1 MEAAEVPPPREDA
14 SPGRRLLVTR
24 APALRRCPHPVA
36 FADEID
42 VAPAARRLLGVDLTV
57 RRDAGGDVGVTAA
70 AGDDAAEPTA
80 LRVEEALGLVWVTL
94 DAQPLQAIPVLAE
107 FTDPRFRSIR
117 IGVIRVAASAA
128 TVIDNNTDATHV
140 AFVHEGSFGAGQDP
154 RIPVST
160 VARNGYGIEI
170 ATAAMGVAATPG
182 GSPGDAEPDREEIR
196 ETRTEMWLPFTQVG
210 RFVYSDGR
218 THVLFKALCP
228 VDDKVT
234 DVHFTVLRDDRDD
247 PADDEV
253 VRRFELTVEHED
265 RAMLEKLPAGFQLDP
280 RALAH
285 TAHDRPGIEYRRALV
300 ALLDRAWRA

>member
-1 MEAAEVPPPREDA
+1 MEAAATVPGRADA
-14 SPGRRLLVTR
+14 VPGRRLLVTR
-24 APALRRCPHPVA
+24 PPALRRCPHPVA
-36 FADEID
+36 FADEIGA
-42 VAPAARRLLGVDLTV
+42 APIARRLLGIDLAV
-57 RRDAGGDVGVTAA
+57 SRDADGKVGAA
-70 AGDDAAEPTA
+70 APGDDAAAPMA

-107 FTDPRFRSIR
+107 FTDPRFRAIR

-160 VARNGYGIEI
+160 VRRTGYGIEI
-170 ATAAMGVAATPG
+170 ATGAMGVAAAPG
-182 GSPGDAEPDREEIR
+182 GSPDGAEPDREEVR
-196 ETRTEMWLPFTQVG
+196 ETRTEMWLPFTQIG

-234 DVHFTVLRDDRDD
+234 DVHFTVLRDDCDD

-265 RAMLEKLPAGFQLDP
+265 RAMLETLPAGFQLDP

-285 TAHDRPGIEYRRALV
+285 TAHDRPGIEYRRALA
-300 ALLDRAWRA
+300 ALLDRG

>member
-1 MEAAEVPPPREDA
+1 VSPVAAADIAAPRADA
-14 SPGRRLLVTR
+14 SGRRLLVTR

-36 FADEID
+36 FADEIGA
-42 VAPAARRLLGVDLTV
+42 VPIARRLLGVDLTLA
-57 RRDAGGDVGVTAA
+57 RDADGDVGATAIR
-70 AGDDAAEPTA
+70 GDDEAAPTT

-94 DAQPLQAIPVLAE
+94 DAPSLLAIPSLAE
-107 FTDPRFRSIR
+107 FGDPRFRSIR

-160 VARNGYGIEI
+160 VQHTDYGIEI
-170 ATAAMGVAATPG
+170 ATSAMGVAATPG
-182 GSPGDAEPDREEIR
+182 GPPDGAEPDQEEVR
-196 ETRTEMWLPFTQVG
+196 ETRTEMWLPFTQIG

-218 THVLFKALCP
+218 IHVLFKALCP

-247 PADDEV
+247 PADEHS

-285 TAHDRPGIEYRRALV
+285 TAHDRPGIEYRRSLA
-300 ALLDRAWRA
+300 ALLDRA

>member
-1 MEAAEVPPPREDA
+1 MSAVEAAATV
-14 SPGRRLLVTR
+14 PGRAEAPPGNRLLVTR

-36 FADEID
+36 FADEIGA
-42 VAPAARRLLGVDLTV
+42 APIVRRLLGIDLTV
-57 RRDAGGDVGVTAA
+57 ERDADGHVGATATV
-70 AGDDAAEPTA
+70 GDDAATPTA

-94 DAQPLQAIPVLAE
+94 DAKPLQGIPVLAE

-160 VARNGYGIEI
+160 VQRTGYGIEI

-182 GSPGDAEPDREEIR
+182 GSPDRAEPDRDEVR
-196 ETRTEMWLPFTQVG
+196 ETRTEMWLPFTQIG

-228 VDDKVT
+228 VDDKAT

-247 PADDEV
+247 PADDDV
-253 VRRFELTVEHED
+253 VRRFELTVEDED
-265 RAMLEKLPAGFQLDP
+265 RAMLETLPAGFQLDP

-285 TAHDRPGIEYRRALV
+285 TAHDRPGIEYRRALA
-300 ALLDRAWRA
+300 ALLDR